1 VKLDRRTIAVSAA
14 LFLGTLLVFS
24 RAIGND
30 FVNYDDPVYVTE
42 NPRVQAGLT
51 LKGIR
56 WALTTSEAANWH
68 PLTWISHMVDW
79 SVFEDDPRGH
89 HAVSVVWHALN
100 TVLVFFLF
108 RRLTNAFWL
117 SAFSAA
123 LFAWHPLRI
132 ESVAW
137 IAERKDV
144 LSGFFGLLALW
155 AYVVYAQQRGAKWY
169 WLSLGTFALGLL
181 AKPMLVTLPV
191 IMLLLD
197 IWPLQRLHSAPRLEK
212 LPFFLLAAGSCAI
225 TLAVQHAGGS
235 ISTVL
240 PLRARIANGFVAI
253 PGYLGNFFWPNDLAV
268 LYPHPGFWSAT
279 TIGASVS
286 LFVLVTAAALS
297 QFRDRPWLAIGWFWF
312 LLVLLPVLGFVQIGL
327 HYMADRYTYL
337 PILGLQLALLPAFE
351 NSRRPVLVLAA
362 VAVLSACV
370 LRTWSQLGVWKN
382 SFTLF
387 DHALSVTH
395 NNYLAY
401 NNRGLAFDRAGQLD
415 EAMADY
421 RQALTIRPDYPE
433 ANNNLGQALTEHGR
447 PRDGL
452 AMFRAALN
460 ADPNLLA
467 AHNNLGNA
475 LADDGKP
482 AEALP
487 HYDFVLAREPWNV
500 SALSNSGIALS
511 MLGRYPEAIARL
523 EKAVRLAP
531 DNLNAQR
538 NLAKARAMIEQAGP

>member
-51 LKGIR
+51 PEGIR
-56 WALTTSEAANWH
+56 WALTTGAAANWH
-68 PLTWISHMVDW
+68 PVTWISHMVDW
-79 SVFEDDPRGH
+79 SVFEDDPHGH

-100 TVLVFFLF
+100 AILVFLLF

-123 LFAWHPLRI
+123 LFAWHPLRV

-137 IAERKDV
+137 IAERKDL
-144 LSGFFGLLALW
+144 LSGFFGLFALW
-155 AYVVYAQQRGAKWY
+155 AYVVYAQQHSAKWY
-169 WLSLGTFALGLL
+169 GLSLGTFALGLL

-197 IWPLQRLHSAPRLEK
+197 IWPLQRFHSAPRLEK
-212 LPFFLLAAGSCAI
+212 LPFFLLAAVSCAI
-225 TLAVQHAGGS
+225 TLSVQHAGGS

-240 PLRARIANGFVAI
+240 PLPARIANAFVAVF
-253 PGYLGNFFWPNDLAV
+253 GYLEKFVWPNDLAV
-268 LYPHPGFWSAT
+268 LYPHPGFWPAT
-279 TIGASVS
+279 TIVASIL

-312 LLVLLPVLGFVQIGL
+312 LIMLLPVLGLVQVGL

-337 PILGLQLALLPAFE
+337 PILGLQLALLPAFAK
-351 NSRRPVLVLAA
+351 SRRPVLVL
-362 VAVLSACV
+362 VAVTVLSGCV
-370 LRTWSQLGVWKN
+370 VRTWSQLGVWKN

-401 NNRGLAFDRAGQLD
+401 NNRGLFFDRAGRLD
-415 EAMADY
+415 EATADY
-421 RQALTIRPDYPE
+421 RQALAIKSDYAE
-433 ANNNLGQALTEHGR
+433 ANNNLGQALAEHGR

-460 ADPNLLA
+460 ANPNLLE

-511 MLGRYPEAIARL
+511 ILARYPEAIARL
-523 EKAVRLAP
+523 QKAVRLAP

-538 NLAKARAMIEQAGP
+538 NLAKARALMEPAGP

>member
-1 VKLDRRTIAVSAA
+1 MKLDRNTIAVSAA
-14 LFLGTLLVFS
+14 LFLGTLLLFS
-24 RAIGND
+24 RAVGND

-42 NPRVQAGLT
+42 NPPVQAGLT
-51 LKGIR
+51 VEGIR
-56 WALTTSEAANWH
+56 WALTTGVAANWH

-79 SVFEDDPRGH
+79 SVFEDNPRGH
-89 HAVSVVWHALN
+89 HAVSIVWHALN
-100 TVLVFFLF
+100 SILVFLLF

-123 LFAWHPLRI
+123 LFAWHPLRV

-144 LSGFFGLLALW
+144 LSAFFGLLALW

-169 WLSLGTFALGLL
+169 WISLGTFALGLL

-191 IMLLLD
+191 IMFLLD
-197 IWPLQRLHSAPRLEK
+197 VWPLQRFRSAPRLEK

-235 ISTVL
+235 ISAVL
-240 PLRARIANGFVAI
+240 PFRARIANAFVAI
-253 PGYLGNFFWPNDLAV
+253 VGYLEKFLWPNDLAV
-268 LYPHPGFWSAT
+268 LYPHPGFWPAT
-279 TIGASVS
+279 TVAASIL
-286 LFVLVTAAALS
+286 LFVLLTVAALS
-297 QFRDRPWLAIGWFWF
+297 QFRARPWLAIGWFWF
-312 LLVLLPVLGFVQIGL
+312 LIMLLPILGFVQIGL

-337 PILGLQLALLPAFE
+337 PILGLQLALLPFFVK
-351 NSRRPVLVLAA
+351 SSRPVFALAA
-362 VAVLSACV
+362 IAVLSTCV

-387 DHALSVTH
+387 DHALLVTH

-401 NNRGLAFDRAGQLD
+401 NNRGLSFDRAGRLD

-421 RQALTIRPDYPE
+421 KKALAINPHYAE
-433 ANNNLGQALTEHGR
+433 ANNNLGQALTERGR

-452 AMFRAALN
+452 AMFRAAL
-460 ADPNLLA
+460 DDRPDLLA

-511 MLGRYPEAIARL
+511 MLGRYPEAIAQL
-523 EKAVRLAP
+523 QKAVQLAP
-531 DNLNAQR
+531 DNVNAQR
-538 NLAKARAMIEQAGP
+538 NLAKARAMMQQAGP

>member
-1 VKLDRRTIAVSAA
+1 VKLDRRTIAVSAV

-42 NPRVQAGLT
+42 NPRVQAGLRPE
-51 LKGIR
+51 GIR
-56 WALTTSEAANWH
+56 WALTTGAAANWH

-79 SVFEDDPRGH
+79 SVFEEDPHGH

-100 TVLVFFLF
+100 AILVFVLF

-123 LFAWHPLRI
+123 LFAWHPLRV

-137 IAERKDV
+137 IAERKDL
-144 LSGFFGLLALW
+144 LSGFFGLFALW
-155 AYVVYAQQRGAKWY
+155 AYVVYAQQHRANWY
-169 WLSLGTFALGLL
+169 WLSLGTFVLGLL
-181 AKPMLVTLPV
+181 AKPTLVTLPV

-197 IWPLQRLHSAPRLEK
+197 IWPLQRFHSAPRLEK

-225 TLAVQHAGGS
+225 TLAAQHAGGS

-240 PLRARIANGFVAI
+240 PLRARIANAFVAVL
-253 PGYLGNFFWPNDLAV
+253 GYLEKFVWPNDLAV
-268 LYPHPGFWSAT
+268 LYPHPGFWPAT
-279 TIGASVS
+279 TIVASVL

-312 LLVLLPVLGFVQIGL
+312 LIMLLPVLGFVQVGL

-337 PILGLQLALLPAFE
+337 PILGLQLALLPAFAK
-351 NSRRPVLVLAA
+351 SRRPVFVLAA

-370 LRTWSQLGVWKN
+370 VRTWSQLGVWKN

-401 NNRGLAFDRAGQLD
+401 NNRGLFFDRAGRLD
-415 EAMADY
+415 EATADY
-421 RQALTIRPDYPE
+421 RQALAIKSDYAE

-447 PRDGL
+447 LRDGL

-460 ADPNLLA
+460 ANPNLLE

-511 MLGRYPEAIARL
+511 MLGRYSEAIARL
-523 EKAVRLAP
+523 QKAVRLAP

-538 NLAKARAMIEQAGP
+538 NLAKARATMEQAGR